1 MSGNFISFEGGE
13 GSGKSTQVGLLSAAF
28 EAANLPFI
36 ATREPGGTQSAELIR
51 GLLVAGT
58 HEPWGNLGETLLFQA
73 ARSEH
78 IEKLIAP
85 ALIAGKTVICDR
97 FVDSTIVYQGIGKVV
112 GVEYI
117 KNLHRICFGNFMPNL
132 TILLDISPK
141 NGLSRACA
149 RNNNETRFEGL
160 DTKFHQL
167 IRNGFLQLANDDPQR
182 FVVLNAEQNPDD
194 LHKQIVKIIRN
205 RLGLELFHPSELPK

>member
-1 MSGNFISFEGGE
+1 MSVNFISFEGGE
-13 GSGKSTQVGLLSAAF
+13 GSGKSTQVKLLSAAF
-28 EAANLPFI
+28 AAGNLPFI
-36 ATREPGGTQSAELIR
+36 ATREPGGTKSAELIR

-85 ALIAGKTVICDR
+85 ALSSGKTVICDR
-97 FVDSTIVYQGIGKVV
+97 FVDSTIVYQGIGKGL

-132 TILLDISPK
+132 TILLDISPQ
-141 NGLSRACA
+141 NGLARAGA
-149 RNNNETRFEGL
+149 RNHNETRFEGL
-160 DTKFHQL
+160 DTKFHQQ
-167 IRNGFLQLANDDPQR
+167 IRDGFLQLANDEKQR
-182 FVVLNAEQNPDD
+182 FIVLNAEQNPND
-194 LHKQIVKIIRN
+194 LHKQIVEIIRK
-205 RLGLELFHPSELPK
+205 RLGLAICHINSAPI